1 MSRFSLPLCTALPL
15 FLSTPALAQG
25 WFEYSNEADYFGV
38 NLPAEPVVD
47 EFMWQSDFIAA
58 YPARR
63 YTVEVDGD
71 IYITTVVDFT
81 NSKQIHEDMDNP
93 AAASGP
99 TNWIYAERASVA
111 TAAREFRERGS
122 EVTYDAWSHLD
133 RVEGHQIQLT
143 NPDGSRPYAGIYLN
157 ANRHRLVVVEATV
170 AAGSRP
176 PIMSQQSLH
185 FLDDE
190 GQRIR
195 YLLSTNGC
203 VVDPTDPRIEE
214 LSVQ

>member
-1 MSRFSLPLCTALPL
+1 MRRFSLPLCTLMS
-15 FLSTPALAQG
+15 LSAPVSAWAQG
-25 WFEYSNEADYFGV
+25 WFEYTNEADFFGI
-38 NLPAEPVVD
+38 NLPAEPIVE
-47 EFMWQSDFIAA
+47 EFMWQSDFIAM

-71 IYITTVVDFT
+71 RYLTTVVDFT
-81 NSKQIHEDMDNP
+81 DAKQIHEAMDNP
-93 AAASGP
+93 EAASGP
-99 TNWIYAERASVA
+99 TNWIYAERSSVA
-111 TAAREFRERGS
+111 AVAREFRERGS

-143 NPDGSRPYAGIYLN
+143 NPDGSRTYAGIYLN
-157 ANRHRLVVVEATV
+157 ANRHRLVFVEATV

-176 PIMSQQSLH
+176 PIMFQQSLH
-185 FLDDE
+185 FLDDD

-203 VVDPTDPRIEE
+203 VVDPADPRIEE